1 MVNALTG
8 GSTQGALR
16 GSKLLRSEGRG
27 FAAMA
32 RVVVA
37 AGSAAAALMLLA
49 PRVAQ

>member
-8 GSTQGALR
+8 GSMQGALR
-16 GSKLLRSEGRG
+16 GSKVLRSEGRG